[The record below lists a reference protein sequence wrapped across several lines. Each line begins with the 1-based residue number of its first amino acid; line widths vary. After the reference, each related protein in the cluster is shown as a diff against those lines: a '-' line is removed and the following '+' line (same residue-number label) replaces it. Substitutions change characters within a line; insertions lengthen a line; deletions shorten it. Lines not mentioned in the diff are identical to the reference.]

1 MASARIEE
9 LLEQLVIQN
18 FEVIERLDELVFQAR
33 EIRTELNADV
43 FNTFAQVVRDG
54 LNQIGQ

>member
-33 EIRTELNADV
+33 EIRTELNSDV